1 MKKITQGPKIF
12 QAFLLLGFLCA
23 PFFGVGLAEAQIQIM
38 PLGDS
43 ITCGG
48 GIGNAPNQSGYRD
61 ELFTLLTARH
71 LNFKFVGVSSQ
82 AQYASPQLIA
92 AGDAGHNGYGA
103 YTLGNLWTNIAGTTG
118 PVPFP
123 HGGSDNMGGYWLT
136 GGGGTGRG
144 EVIPDVILLMGGIND
159 IYQGHLATNSYLAGE
174 AYMTDILGWFRTNRP
189 HTSVFVG
196 AVTPVTNGL
205 LVDPVYTTNWN
216 TQIVTFNSWLKTNVP
231 SYGANYHFVDQHAP
245 FFTSGVLNTNA
256 LSIDGLHPNA
266 AGYILLGKSWA
277 NALSANGIH

>member
-1 MKKITQGPKIF
+1 
-12 QAFLLLGFLCA
+12 
-23 PFFGVGLAEAQIQIM
+23 M
-38 PLGDS
+38 PMGDS

-61 ELFTLLTARH
+61 QLFAELTARH
-71 LNFKFVGVSSQ
+71 VNFKFVGVSST

-118 PVPFP
+118 PAPFP

-144 EVIPDVILLMGGIND
+144 AITPDVLLLMAGIND
-159 IYQGHLATNSYLAGE
+159 IYQGHGTTNSYLSGE
-174 AYMTDILGWFRTNRP
+174 NYMTDILRWFKSNRP
-189 HTSVFVG
+189 STRVFVG
-196 AVTPVTNGL
+196 AVTPVTNGI
-205 LVDPVYTTNWN
+205 LVDSSYTDNWN
-216 TQIVTFNSWLKTNVP
+216 KQISAFNSWLKTNVP
-231 SYGANYHFVDQHAP
+231 SYGPDYQFVDNYSP
-245 FFTSGVLNTNA
+245 FFRNGVLNTNA

-266 AGYILLGKSWA
+266 AGYILLGNAWYD
-277 NALSANGIH
+277 ALSRAGIR